1 MRTCNLSRNWTVAA
15 AVAAMIA
22 ASTSGVRAQNTMTPP
37 AAPAN
42 GNMAAAPMAANA
54 MPGMMATGVIDYTPL
69 SNTLYNYSDLQMAKN
84 RGFSDSQI
92 ATIAKI
98 SKETYIPFS
107 VVSAAVERGETF
119 PTLATQYGLNLGDV
133 YENDKE
139 KTEIANYNTAYES
152 LNEKK
157 PMMGGAM
164 APAMPMMGG
173 AMAPAMPMM
182 GGAMAPAMPMAT
194 LDIVDTAMAAK
205 NLTTLVKALQVAGL
219 VETLRGA
226 GPFTVFAPDDNAFA
240 KLPAGTLDAL
250 LADPVK
256 LKSILTYHVIPA
268 SVDAAAAMSMTS
280 PTSPP
285 TVQGATLQVTKGR
298 RGKLMINDATVIKAD
313 IHATNGII
321 HIIDKVLMPPMD
333 AAAPPM

>member
-42 GNMAAAPMAANA
+42 GNMAAAPMAADA

-69 SNTLYNYSDLQMAKN
+69 SNTLYNYGDLQMAKN

-119 PTLATQYGLNLGDV
+119 PTLATKYGLSLGDV

-157 PMMGGAM
+157 PMMAAEM
-164 APAMPMMGG
+164 SMPMMGG

-226 GPFTVFAPDDNAFA
+226 GPFTVFAPDDSAFA

-321 HIIDKVLMPPMD
+321 HIIDKVLLPPMD

>member
-1 MRTCNLSRNWTVAA
+1 
-15 AVAAMIA
+15 
-22 ASTSGVRAQNTMTPP
+22 
-37 AAPAN
+37 
-42 GNMAAAPMAANA
+42 
-54 MPGMMATGVIDYTPL
+54 MPGMMAAGVIDYTPL
-69 SNTLYNYSDLQMAKN
+69 SNSLYSYGDLQLAKN

-98 SKETYIPFS
+98 SKKTYLPFS

-157 PMMGGAM
+157 PMMAAEM
-164 APAMPMMGG
+164 SMPMMGG
-173 AMAPAMPMM
+173 AMAPAMPM
-182 GGAMAPAMPMAT
+182 AADKPAAMAT

-219 VETLRGA
+219 VETLKGA
-226 GPFTVFAPDDNAFA
+226 GPFTVFAPDDKAFA

-298 RGKLMINDATVIKAD
+298 RGKLMINDATVISAD

-321 HIIDKVLMPPMD
+321 HIIDKVLLPPAD
-333 AAAPPM
+333 ATVPAM

>member
-1 MRTCNLSRNWTVAA
+1 MRTHNLSRNWTVAA
-15 AVAAMIA
+15 AVAAMLA
-22 ASTSGVRAQNTMTPP
+22 ASTSGVRAQDAMTPP
-37 AAPAN
+37 AAPAT
-42 GNMAAAPMAANA
+42 GNMAAAPMAAEP
-54 MPGMMATGVIDYTPL
+54 MPGMMAAGVIDYTPL
-69 SNTLYNYSDLQMAKN
+69 SNSLYSYGDLQLAKN

-98 SKETYIPFS
+98 SKKTYLPFS

-157 PMMGGAM
+157 PMMAAEM
-164 APAMPMMGG
+164 SMPMMGG
-173 AMAPAMPMM
+173 AMAPAMPM
-182 GGAMAPAMPMAT
+182 AADKPAAMAT

-219 VETLRGA
+219 VETLKGA
-226 GPFTVFAPDDNAFA
+226 GPFTVFAPDDKAFA

-298 RGKLMINDATVIKAD
+298 RGKLMINDATVISAD

-321 HIIDKVLMPPMD
+321 HIIDKVLLPPAD
-333 AAAPPM
+333 ATVPAM

>member
-1 MRTCNLSRNWTVAA
+1 
-15 AVAAMIA
+15 
-22 ASTSGVRAQNTMTPP
+22 
-37 AAPAN
+37 
-42 GNMAAAPMAANA
+42 MAAAPMAADA
-54 MPGMMATGVIDYTPL
+54 MPGMMAAGVIDYTPL
-69 SNTLYNYSDLQMAKN
+69 SNSLYSYDDLQLAKN

-98 SKETYIPFS
+98 SKKTYLPFS

-152 LNEKK
+152 LNAKK
-157 PMMGGAM
+157 PMMASDM
-164 APAMPMMGG
+164 SMPMMGG
-173 AMAPAMPMM
+173 AMAPAMPM
-182 GGAMAPAMPMAT
+182 AADKPAAMAT

-226 GPFTVFAPDDNAFA
+226 GPFTVFAPDDSAFA

-321 HIIDKVLMPPMD
+321 HIIDKVLLPPMD

>member
-1 MRTCNLSRNWTVAA
+1 MRTHNLSRNWTVAA
-15 AVAAMIA
+15 AVAAMLA
-22 ASTSGVRAQNTMTPP
+22 ASTSGVRAQDAMTPP
-37 AAPAN
+37 AAPAASP
-42 GNMAAAPMAANA
+42 MAAAPM
-54 MPGMMATGVIDYTPL
+54 PGMMAAGVIDYTPL
-69 SNTLYNYSDLQMAKN
+69 SNSLYSYGDLQLAKN

-98 SKETYIPFS
+98 SKKTYLPFS

-157 PMMGGAM
+157 PMMAAEM
-164 APAMPMMGG
+164 SMPMMGG
-173 AMAPAMPMM
+173 AMAPAMPM
-182 GGAMAPAMPMAT
+182 AADKPAAMAT

-219 VETLRGA
+219 VETLKGA
-226 GPFTVFAPDDNAFA
+226 GPFTVFAPDDKAFA

-298 RGKLMINDATVIKAD
+298 RGKLMINDATVISAD

-321 HIIDKVLMPPMD
+321 HIIDKVLLPPAD
-333 AAAPPM
+333 ATVPAM

>member
-1 MRTCNLSRNWTVAA
+1 MRTHNLSRNWTVAA
-15 AVAAMIA
+15 AVAAMLA
-22 ASTSGVRAQNTMTPP
+22 ASTSGVRAQDAMTPP
-37 AAPAN
+37 AAPAASP
-42 GNMAAAPMAANA
+42 MAAAPM
-54 MPGMMATGVIDYTPL
+54 PGMMAAGVIDYTPL
-69 SNTLYNYSDLQMAKN
+69 SNSLYSYGDLQLAKN

-98 SKETYIPFS
+98 SKKTYLPFS

-157 PMMGGAM
+157 PMMAADM
-164 APAMPMMGG
+164 TMPMMGG
-173 AMAPAMPMM
+173 AMAPAMPM
-182 GGAMAPAMPMAT
+182 AADKPAAMAT

-268 SVDAAAAMSMTS
+268 SVDAAAAMGMTS

-321 HIIDKVLMPPMD
+321 HIIDKVLLPPMD

>member
-1 MRTCNLSRNWTVAA
+1 
-15 AVAAMIA
+15 
-22 ASTSGVRAQNTMTPP
+22 
-37 AAPAN
+37 
-42 GNMAAAPMAANA
+42 MAADA

-69 SNTLYNYSDLQMAKN
+69 SNTLYNYGDLQMAKN

-152 LNEKK
+152 LNAKK
-157 PMMGGAM
+157 PMMASDM
-164 APAMPMMGG
+164 SMPMMGG
-173 AMAPAMPMM
+173 AMAPAMPM
-182 GGAMAPAMPMAT
+182 AADKPAAMAT

-226 GPFTVFAPDDNAFA
+226 GPFTVFAPDDSAFA

-268 SVDAAAAMSMTS
+268 SVDAAAAMGMTS

-321 HIIDKVLMPPMD
+321 HIIDKVLLPPMD

>member
-1 MRTCNLSRNWTVAA
+1 
-15 AVAAMIA
+15 
-22 ASTSGVRAQNTMTPP
+22 
-37 AAPAN
+37 
-42 GNMAAAPMAANA
+42 
-54 MPGMMATGVIDYTPL
+54 MPGMMAAGVIDYTPL
-69 SNTLYNYSDLQMAKN
+69 SNSLYSYDDLQLAKN
-84 RGFSDSQI
+84 HGFSDSQI

-98 SKETYIPFS
+98 SKKTYLPFS

-157 PMMGGAM
+157 PMMAAEM
-164 APAMPMMGG
+164 SMPMMGG
-173 AMAPAMPMM
+173 AMAPAMPM
-182 GGAMAPAMPMAT
+182 AADKPAAMAT

-226 GPFTVFAPDDNAFA
+226 GPFTVFAPDDSAFA

-268 SVDAAAAMSMTS
+268 SVDAAAAMGMTS

-321 HIIDKVLMPPMD
+321 HIIDKVLLPPMD

>member
-1 MRTCNLSRNWTVAA
+1 MRTHNLSRNWTVAA

-22 ASTSGVRAQNTMTPP
+22 ASTSGVRAQDAMTPP
-37 AAPAN
+37 AAPAT
-42 GNMAAAPMAANA
+42 GNMAAAPMAAEP

-69 SNTLYNYSDLQMAKN
+69 SNSLYSYGDLQLAKN

-98 SKETYIPFS
+98 SKKTYLPFS

-157 PMMGGAM
+157 PMMAAEM
-164 APAMPMMGG
+164 SMPMMGG
-173 AMAPAMPMM
+173 AMAPAMPM
-182 GGAMAPAMPMAT
+182 AADKPAAMAT

-226 GPFTVFAPDDNAFA
+226 GPFTVFAPDDKAFA

-298 RGKLMINDATVIKAD
+298 RGKLMINDATVISAD

-321 HIIDKVLMPPMD
+321 HIIDKVLLPPMD